1 MERLYLDSS
10 VFGGYF
16 DEEFKRWSR
25 RLITRILDREYEL
38 VFSEVNEE
46 ELKSAPPHVVEL
58 VAKVRT
64 VHPKITPVTAAAV
77 KLANAYITEEV
88 VGASSMADCLH
99 IAIATLTKADML
111 ASWNFKHIVNVQRI
125 RGYNFVNESYGHNA
139 LEVRTPREILP
150 DEED

>member
-10 VFGGYF
+10 VFGGYV

-25 RLITRILDREYEL
+25 KLITRILDKEYEL

-46 ELKSAPPHVVEL
+46 ELKSAPAHVVEL
-58 VAKVRT
+58 VAQVRAI
-64 VHPKITPVTAAAV
+64 HPKVTPVTATAV
-77 KLANAYITEEV
+77 KLANAYIAEEV

-125 RGYNFVNESYGHNA
+125 RGCNFVNESYGYKA
-139 LEVRTPREILP
+139 LEIRTPREILP

>member
-10 VFGGYF
+10 VYGGYF

-25 RLITRILDREYEL
+25 KLVAKFLEREYEL
-38 VFSEVNEE
+38 VFSEVNED
-46 ELKSAPPHVVEL
+46 ELKGAPAHVVEL
-58 VAKVRT
+58 VAKVRA

-77 KLANAYITEEV
+77 ELATRYIAEEV

-99 IAIATLTKADML
+99 IAIATLAKADIL

-139 LEVRTPREILP
+139 LEIRTPREILP